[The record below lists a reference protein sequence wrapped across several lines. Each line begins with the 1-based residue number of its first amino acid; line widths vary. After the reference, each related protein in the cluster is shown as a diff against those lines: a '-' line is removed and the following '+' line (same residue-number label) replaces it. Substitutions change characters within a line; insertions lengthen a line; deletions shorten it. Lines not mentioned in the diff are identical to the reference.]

1 MAPFRFLIGG
11 LVIVAAIAFLSIRSF
26 QANATYYV
34 TSDEM
39 VQKVHAGQITPGKT
53 IRLAGNIDKTSVK
66 WDANKLDLTFHATNK
81 DVAVPVRY
89 TGPMPDSFNMAESV
103 VVEGTYNADGSVTAH
118 NLFVQC
124 PSKYEAEVKQGG

>member
-53 IRLAGNIDKTSVK
+53 IRLAGNIDKTSV
-66 WDANKLDLTFHATNK
+66 
-81 DVAVPVRY
+81 
-89 TGPMPDSFNMAESV
+89 
-103 VVEGTYNADGSVTAH
+103 
-118 NLFVQC
+118 
-124 PSKYEAEVKQGG
+124 